1 MSAAVDAPT
10 APVAL
15 VTGGSRGIG
24 RAVVTRLAAQ
34 GYAVA
39 FCYASRDEA
48 AEQTVRLA
56 KDAGAPQVLAERVDV
71 TDRTAY
77 GAHVSRVEDELGPV
91 DVLVTCA
98 GITRD
103 NPLLLMRDEEWSQ
116 VLDVNLTG
124 TWVACRSVVF
134 SMMKRRRGALVL
146 LSSVAGVHGNATQ
159 SNYAATKAG
168 IIGFGRSLSKEL
180 AGRGVRVNVVA
191 PGFIDTDMTAALADG
206 VREAARGRIPSAR
219 FGAAD
224 EVARAVSFLAS
235 DDASYVTGQVLGVDG
250 GLVL

>member
-1 MSAAVDAPT
+1 MS

-24 RAVVTRLAAQ
+24 RAVVLRLAAQ
-34 GYAVA
+34 GHAVG
-39 FCYASRDEA
+39 FCYATRTEA
-48 AEQTVRLA
+48 AEETVRLA
-56 KDAGAPQVLAERVDV
+56 KEAGAPQVLAERVDV
-71 TDRTAY
+71 TDRAAY
-77 GAHVSRVEDELGPV
+77 GAHVARVEDELGPV
-91 DVLVTCA
+91 DALVTCA

-103 NPLLLMRDEEWSQ
+103 NPLLLMRDDEWSQ

-124 TWVACRSVVF
+124 TWVPCRSVVF
-134 SMMKRRRGALVL
+134 SMMKRRGGALVL

-180 AGRGVRVNVVA
+180 SGRGVRVNVVA
-191 PGFIDTDMTAALADG
+191 PGFIDTDMTAVLGDG
-206 VREAARGRIPSAR
+206 VREAARARIPSGR
-219 FGAAD
+219 FGTAE
-224 EVARAVSFLAS
+224 EVAATVAFLVSA
-235 DDASYVTGQVLGVDG
+235 DASYVTGQVLGVDG